1 MIDVNNVRA
10 IDLHSERTSATCH
23 GLADIA
29 DPDHTKRTLTQRP
42 AGDLFPP
49 ARFHFSVHPGLAA
62 RKGQNVT
69 QDRIRDGKGKSVR
82 GATESDPITGT
93 GLGVD
98 RIDSRPPL

>member
-1 MIDVNNVRA
+1 MIDINDIGAV
-10 IDLHSERTSATCH
+10 DFHSKGTSAARDS
-23 GLADIA
+23 LAYVTDTNYTEGA
-29 DPDHTKRTLTQRP
+29 LTQRP

-49 ARFHFSVHPGLAA
+49 ARFHFSVHPGMAA

-98 RIDSRPPL
+98 RIDS